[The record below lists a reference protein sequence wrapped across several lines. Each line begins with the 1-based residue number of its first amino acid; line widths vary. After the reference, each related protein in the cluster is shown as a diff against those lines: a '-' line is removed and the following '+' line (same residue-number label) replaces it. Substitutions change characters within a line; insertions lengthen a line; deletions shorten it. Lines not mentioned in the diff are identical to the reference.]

1 MSGPCPHALAMIR
14 VPARRFYTRGELMVL
29 MNEARA
35 ALDATEKPLG
45 LTELAALVGLSPCH
59 LQRLFQKTFGVSPAA
74 YHRLRRLSLGA
85 KLIQGGS
92 RVEDVACSLGYA
104 DSSAFSRAF
113 AREFGAPPTRF
124 HKK

>member
-14 VPARRFYTRGELMVL
+14 VPARRFYTRGELMVV

-35 ALDATEKPLG
+35 ALDATDRPLG
-45 LTELAALVGLSPCH
+45 LTDLAAKVGLSPCH
-59 LQRLFQKTFGVSPAA
+59 LQRLFQRTFGVSPAA
-74 YHRLRRLSLGA
+74 YHRHRRLTR
-85 KLIQGGS
+85 GGELLREGRS
-92 RVEDVACSLGYA
+92 VEEVGWALGYA

-113 AREFGAPPTRF
+113 SREFGEPPTRF